1 MGETGTTIA
10 ADRSVA
16 PARACADRRAR
27 LLRRSITALDN
38 DPQRAL
44 ASNRA
49 QRDTP
54 HMPDVLLFP

>member
-1 MGETGTTIA
+1 LHLLGVARIA
-10 ADRSVA
+10 GLG
-16 PARACADRRAR
+16 
-27 LLRRSITALDN
+27 LLMRSITALDN

-44 ASNRA
+44 ASHRA